1 MSNTLVLSLPISMKY
16 RLTLNFRFF
25 YLIFLLL
32 IPLLVFFIFQIN
44 SVVSG
49 SYQLQRYQKRI
60 DELTGENKF
69 LEVNSANINSLES
82 VDSRVQ
88 ELGFEKIDK
97 IHYIQILESSA
108 VTKK

>member
-1 MSNTLVLSLPISMKY
+1 MSNALVLSLPISMKY

-32 IPLLVFFIFQIN
+32 IPLLAFYIFQIN

-49 SYQLQRYQKRI
+49 SYQVQRYQKGI
-60 DELTGENKF
+60 DEMTGENKF
-69 LEVNSANINSLES
+69 LEVSSAMINSLES
-82 VDSRVQ
+82 VDGRVQ
-88 ELGFEKIDK
+88 ELGFEKIGK
-97 IHYIQILESSA
+97 IHYIQIIESSA

>member
-1 MSNTLVLSLPISMKY
+1 MSNALVLSLPISMKY

-32 IPLLVFFIFQIN
+32 IPLLVFYIFQIN

-49 SYQLQRYQKRI
+49 SYQFQRYQKEI

-69 LEVNSANINSLES
+69 LEVSSANINSLENI
-82 VDSRVQ
+82 DSRVQ

-97 IHYIQILESSA
+97 IHYIQILEGSA